1 MRWFRWRAGVLG
13 MAAMAGSGCSLTGST
28 MGSGVGDTFLPNAPY
43 YAGATRGDV
52 MGRSLRVGHLPVVY
66 QRGAAQAPIFD
77 PALTE
82 SMRGLLDDLTSELNS
97 MDVSGPLLEQG
108 TRDETARMVP
118 EGAPDVSFGCITPS
132 GAAGDE
138 CNERGDSALGR
149 GDQRMRLAVTRA
161 SEEWTGWLRDRLVA
175 ADLDAAL
182 VITLEVGQYLIRQR
196 GITGQK
202 EVELGSGH
210 VEQLPWLTGLET
222 PVQVLQLTGALIGR
236 DGKSIRIGAEGLLAR
251 RTSLPVSGAGA
262 QQLISD
268 ADVEALRSARREDL
282 NGTPLTW
289 QTGIRTL
296 AGELVG
302 RGPLAVPRRPM

>member
-1 MRWFRWRAGVLG
+1 MRGFRWRTGVIG
-13 MAAMAGSGCSLTGST
+13 MAVMAGSGCSLTGST

-77 PALTE
+77 PGASET
-82 SMRGLLDDLTSELNS
+82 MRGLLSDLTTELKS
-97 MDVSGPLLEQG
+97 MDVSGVLLEEG
-108 TRDETARMVP
+108 PRAEAARSVP
-118 EGAPDVSFGCITPS
+118 AGAPDVSFGCITPS
-132 GAAGDE
+132 GAAGEE
-138 CNERGDSALGR
+138 CTERGDSALGR

-196 GITGQK
+196 GVTGQK
-202 EVELGSGH
+202 EVELGSAH
-210 VEQLPWLTGLET
+210 VVQLPWLTSLGT

-236 DGKSIRIGAEGLLAR
+236 DGKAIRIGAEGLFAR
-251 RTSLPVSGAGA
+251 RTPLAASAAGA

-268 ADVEALRSARREDL
+268 ADVEALRTARREDL